1 MKSWL
6 GTLALGLLLAVPAV
20 GYAASPSV
28 SPIGDMTLNAGTTLT
43 VNVVAVDVDGDPI
56 TLTLALPGFAVLNAR
71 CRRWG
76 HRDVHRDGGGG
87 GRSGSGR
94 DRSRHADRD
103 GRD

>member
-56 TLTLALPGFAVLNAR
+56 TLTLALPGFAVLNAPTT
-71 CRRWG
+71 G
-76 HRDVHRDGGGG
+76 DGIVVTTMTVNPLAADVGSHNGSLTALAADG
-87 GRSGSGR
+87 
-94 DRSRHADRD
+94 
-103 GRD
+103 